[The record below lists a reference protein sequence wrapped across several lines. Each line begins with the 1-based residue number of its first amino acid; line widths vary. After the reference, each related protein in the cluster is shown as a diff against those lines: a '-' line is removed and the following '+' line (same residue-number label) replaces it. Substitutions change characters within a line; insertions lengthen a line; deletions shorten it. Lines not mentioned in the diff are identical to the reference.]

1 MRKKEL
7 EIRLQGLEG
16 FTDPD
21 PSLEQ
26 YPTHSTI
33 ASDILFSAYAEG
45 DVADRTV
52 ADLGCGTGIFAI
64 GACLLGARE
73 VRGYDISPSAAE
85 AAMRNADA
93 LGCDI
98 SFEVCDVRDVCWR
111 CDTVFMNP
119 PFGSQRRHA
128 DRPFLDKAMEMAGS
142 VHSIHMETT
151 LPFIK
156 GYAESKGRAV
166 AHYRTYKYEIPHTFS
181 FHSRVR
187 QSVDIVAVN
196 IR

>member
-7 EIRLQGLEG
+7 EIKLQGLEG

-26 YPTHSTI
+26 YPTHSAI

-73 VRGYDISPSAAE
+73 VRGYDISPSAEE

-119 PFGSQRRHA
+119 PFGSQRLCTRYIW
-128 DRPFLDKAMEMAGS
+128 RPPCRSSRDMRSRRGAQWPIIEHISTKS
-142 VHSIHMETT
+142 RI
-151 LPFIK
+151 
-156 GYAESKGRAV
+156 
-166 AHYRTYKYEIPHTFS
+166 
-181 FHSRVR
+181 HSR
-187 QSVDIVAVN
+187 STAE
-196 IR
+196 